1 MKKVKGINP
10 AGQAMPVPA
19 PASPQNRPS
28 EIRGIERAV
37 LANGIR
43 VVSERMPHV
52 RSVSLGIWIATG
64 SRRESEK
71 ESGLSHFLEHMV
83 FKGTRH
89 RSAEEIAKSIDS
101 IGGGLDAFTG
111 KELVSYN
118 TKVLDEHVPIAF
130 DVLSDLVLNPVFRED
145 DLEREKK
152 VILEEIKMELDS
164 PEYTVHELLCNS
176 FFKGSGLGRSII
188 GTQKNVRSFTRKM
201 LVDYYKRVYEPS
213 NILITAAGNLE
224 HRQILALAE
233 SYFGGLKPA
242 KKTQPEPPPVAKN
255 PIVLRSKDSL
265 EQVQVYVAAPSIPIS
280 HPDRFTCYVLNTIL
294 GGGVSSR
301 LFQNIRERQG
311 LAYAVS
317 SELISYR
324 DTGMMA
330 VYAATS
336 QSTALKLIRSVG
348 AELHNLRTELVPVD
362 ELRRAKDHL
371 KGSLMLSLESTS
383 SRMHNLARQELFF
396 GRYVSMDEM
405 LESVE
410 AVNAEQVRELAR
422 TFFQPKSMAIA
433 MLGPLKGVKV
443 TRADLTPI
451 VAG

>member
-1 MKKVKGINP
+1 MKKLKGANP
-10 AGQAMPVPA
+10 AGGPTPVSPA
-19 PASPQNRPS
+19 PAQARPS

-176 FFKGSGLGRSII
+176 FFKGHGLGRSII

-233 SYFGGLKPA
+233 SYFGGLKPV
-242 KKTQPEPPPVAKN
+242 KKAMVEGPPAPKN

-324 DTGMMA
+324 DAGMMA

-336 QSTALKLIRSVG
+336 QATALKLIRSVG

-396 GRYVSMDEM
+396 GRYVSLDEM

-410 AVNAEQVRELAR
+410 AVTAEQVRELAR
-422 TFFQPKSMAIA
+422 TFFQPKSMAVA

-443 TRADLTPI
+443 TRADLTPS

>member
-1 MKKVKGINP
+1 MKNRTGIRP
-10 AGQAMPVPA
+10 ALARPESQA
-19 PASPQNRPS
+19 PARTTTT
-28 EIRGIERAV
+28 EIRGIERAT
-37 LANGIR
+37 LPNGIR
-43 VVSERMPHV
+43 VVSERMAHV
-52 RSVSLGIWIATG
+52 RSVTIGIWIATG
-64 SRRESEK
+64 SRRESEN

-89 RSAEEIAKSIDS
+89 RTAEEIAKSIDS

-130 DVLSDLVLNPVFRED
+130 DVLSDLVLNPLFRDE

-164 PEYTVHELLCNS
+164 PEYTVHEILCNS
-176 FFKGSGLGRSII
+176 FYKGHGLGRSII
-188 GTQKNVRSFTRKM
+188 GTQKNVKSFTRKM
-201 LVDYYKRVYEPS
+201 LVEYYKRVYEPS
-213 NILITAAGNLE
+213 NIVITAAGNLE
-224 HRQILALAE
+224 HQQILALAE
-233 SYFGGLKPA
+233 SYFGGLKPV
-242 KKTQPEPPPVAKN
+242 KKQPVEGPPVPKA
-255 PIVLRSKDSL
+255 PIVLRDKSSL
-265 EQVQVYVAAPSIPIS
+265 EQVQVYVAAPSIPIA
-280 HPDRFTCYVLNTIL
+280 HADRFTCYVLNTIL

-317 SELISYR
+317 SELINYR

-336 QSTALKLIRSVG
+336 QSTAAKLIHSVG
-348 AELHNLRTELVPVD
+348 SELYNLRTELVPLD

-371 KGSLMLSLESTS
+371 KGSLMLSLESTA

-396 GRYVSMDEM
+396 GRYVSLDEM
-405 LESVE
+405 LQSVESVT
-410 AVNAEQVRELAR
+410 AEEVRDLAA

-433 MLGPLKGVKV
+433 MLGPLKGVKIS
-443 TRADLTPI
+443 RADLTPAS
-451 VAG
+451 AG